1 MNAANVAFSSAV
13 GRRPRGAERRLLVAS
28 DGTFGM
34 VSTPEARRQAIVEA
48 VVEARKA
55 DEAVVFAAA
64 DGRIEYED
72 RRLRIEADGDERDR
86 LEALLSE
93 YHVFKLEG
101 PATRKADEGV
111 VYLSAVTDP
120 KHAADFVE
128 ALFREVYGAGL
139 EYDLRVGH
147 RD

>member
-1 MNAANVAFSSAV
+1 MNAANVAFSSAA
-13 GRRPRGAERRLLVAS
+13 RRRLLVAGG
-28 DGTFGM
+28 GTFGM
-34 VSTPEARRQAIVEA
+34 ASTPEARHRAIVEA

-55 DEAVVFAAA
+55 GEAVVFAAA
-64 DGRIEYED
+64 DGRVEYED
-72 RRLRIEADGDERDR
+72 RRLRVEADDDERDR

-93 YHVFKLEG
+93 YHVFKIEQ

-128 ALFREVYGAGL
+128 ALFREVYGAGA
-139 EYDLRVGH
+139 EYDLRVG
-147 RD
+147 RRE